1 MLGVLLKKE
10 IAEVFRNFF
19 FDRRKNK
26 PRSKTLVILMFVIF
40 SFLLFGMLGGSFA
53 GMALSICGELT
64 EAGMDWLYF
73 DVMSGTAIV
82 LGIFG
87 SVFNT
92 YSTLYLPNDNE
103 LLFSMPIPVKTIIAA
118 RLLKVYLLNIMYSG
132 IAILPAIIV
141 YWCVKGITPL
151 NAAGGIMMI
160 FIITVTVH
168 IFTCVFG
175 WIAAKISLKVK
186 NKSFISVI
194 LTIAIIAAYYFFC
207 FNTSEWV
214 SYLTH
219 NVEAVGNS
227 IKNNAYIL
235 YLFGTI
241 GSGDMLS
248 AGLFIIINGILLAL
262 VLYVLVKTFFTIA
275 TSSGKSEKKRYTEKK
290 ARERSAFAAMLGKE
304 LSRFFSSTNYMLN
317 CGFGIILIPAGGIIL
332 LIKGQE
338 LFDVL
343 SESLPG
349 MNGLIPVLLC
359 SSIMALASM
368 NDMAAPSVSLE
379 GKNIW
384 IPQSMPAAPETV
396 LLAKAA
402 LQFVLTVIPILIAEI
417 CALTVMPCTVTEKLM
432 FFIVPLVYT
441 VFSAFFFTFLSIRF
455 PTLEWTSEIIPI
467 KQSLCIFISLF
478 GSWGISLLFLIMYFL
493 AGHLLG
499 TEIYLAVWAVIY
511 AAASVFLWHYLKTK
525 GAKDFSRL

>member
-317 CGFGIILIPAGGIIL
+317 CGFGIILIP
-332 LIKGQE
+332 
-338 LFDVL
+338 V
-343 SESLPG
+343 
-349 MNGLIPVLLC
+349 IPVLLC

-384 IPQSMPAAPETV
+384 IPQSMPVAPETV

-525 GAKDFSRL
+525 GAEDFSKL